1 MCVAVPAK
9 VLNINEPWAKV
20 DLEGTTYKIN
30 MMLTPE
36 VQVGDYVLIHAG
48 FSIHHLKPEEASQT
62 LDLWEEYYVQLE
74 TKQRKDPA
82 IIKRV

>member
-9 VLNINEPWAKV
+9 VLKIEEPWAEV

-30 MMLTPE
+30 MMFTPE

-48 FSIHHLKPEEASQT
+48 FSIQHLKPEEARET
-62 LDLWEEYYVQLE
+62 LELWEEYYARLE
-74 TKQRKDPA
+74 TK
-82 IIKRV
+82 

>member
-9 VLNINEPWAKV
+9 VLKIEEPWAEV

-48 FSIHHLKPEEASQT
+48 FSIQHLKPEEARET
-62 LDLWEEYYVQLE
+62 LELWEEYYARLE
-74 TKQRKDPA
+74 TK
-82 IIKRV
+82 

>member
-9 VLNINEPWAKV
+9 VLNLEEPWAEV
-20 DLEGTTYKIN
+20 DLNGTSYKIN

-48 FSIHHLKPEEASQT
+48 FSIQHLSPEEARET
-62 LDLWEEYYVQLE
+62 LELWEEYYARLE
-74 TKQRKDPA
+74 EAR
-82 IIKRV
+82 